1 MNKRKIALFIILSVL
16 LSAVVTTAA
25 EPMTDI
31 EKSPHRN
38 AIEQMVELGVLSGK
52 GGGLFYPD
60 DNLTRAE
67 AAKVAMFLAG
77 FDEQDAAQ
85 AEALPQ
91 VFDDVYA
98 GMGNHEWALGW
109 INLAAGEGII
119 EGYGDGKYGPGDNL
133 QMAQWA
139 AILIRILG
147 YETEELE
154 WPIGYDQLA
163 GELGLTE
170 GLEYVSDSYIRRDQ
184 MAKFTANAVYNIE
197 RPDGSAIIDLLE
209 GTAEDVPEDT
219 EDQSDEK
226 VPGDTEEQK
235 LESISMSVV
244 FTPQILPEGGGKTS
258 SITIT
263 VTDQAGKPVEDAKV
277 WFLATAFEGTK
288 VSDRNA
294 QLSHSETTTDASGK
308 AVISYTSLAADDN
321 KIIEIAVSAAKDC
334 IDVNKH
340 YKIMA
345 ANQAAVVCGVVKDPF
360 TGAPK
365 EGVSVH
371 IRRDG
376 VDHSFDITETD
387 DQGHYS
393 MVVPTGTF
401 HVSFEM
407 PIRDQITVKAS
418 SHGQTYTIDNNKGIL
433 KGVIT
438 GVSPGKKVM
447 AIGPGFNRNSPDNWT
462 LQADIQS
469 DGSFTL
475 ALAPNTYELFIVG
488 SSNPS
493 KTGVTV
499 KSGQVT
505 DMGTVNAR

>member
-1 MNKRKIALFIILSVL
+1 MNKRRIVLFIILSVL
-16 LSAVVTTAA
+16 LSAAVTTAA

-170 GLEYVSDSYIRRDQ
+170 GLEYVSDSYIRDR
-184 MAKFTANAVYNIE
+184 K
-197 RPDGSAIIDLLE
+197 
-209 GTAEDVPEDT
+209 
-219 EDQSDEK
+219 
-226 VPGDTEEQK
+226 
-235 LESISMSVV
+235 SVV
-244 FTPQILPEGGGKTS
+244 
-258 SITIT
+258 
-263 VTDQAGKPVEDAKV
+263 
-277 WFLATAFEGTK
+277 
-288 VSDRNA
+288 
-294 QLSHSETTTDASGK
+294 
-308 AVISYTSLAADDN
+308 
-321 KIIEIAVSAAKDC
+321 
-334 IDVNKH
+334 
-340 YKIMA
+340 
-345 ANQAAVVCGVVKDPF
+345 
-360 TGAPK
+360 
-365 EGVSVH
+365 
-371 IRRDG
+371 
-376 VDHSFDITETD
+376 
-387 DQGHYS
+387 
-393 MVVPTGTF
+393 
-401 HVSFEM
+401 
-407 PIRDQITVKAS
+407 
-418 SHGQTYTIDNNKGIL
+418 
-433 KGVIT
+433 
-438 GVSPGKKVM
+438 
-447 AIGPGFNRNSPDNWT
+447 
-462 LQADIQS
+462 
-469 DGSFTL
+469 
-475 ALAPNTYELFIVG
+475 
-488 SSNPS
+488 
-493 KTGVTV
+493 
-499 KSGQVT
+499 
-505 DMGTVNAR
+505 

>member
-1 MNKRKIALFIILSVL
+1 MNKRRIALFIILSVL

-31 EKSPHRN
+31 ENSPHRN
-38 AIEQMVELGVLSGK
+38 AIEQMVELGVLSGR
-52 GGGLFYPD
+52 GDGLFYPD

-67 AAKVAMFLAG
+67 AAKVAMFLVG

-91 VFDDVYA
+91 AFDDVYA
-98 GMGNHEWALGW
+98 GMGDHEWALGW

-119 EGYGDGKYGPGDNL
+119 AGYGDGKYGPGDNL

-147 YETEELE
+147 YESEGLE
-154 WPIGYDQLA
+154 WPTGYDQLA

-209 GTAEDVPEDT
+209 SMAEDTLGDT
-219 EDQSDEK
+219 EDQSE
-226 VPGDTEEQK
+226 DTEEQQ
-235 LESISMSVV
+235 LESINMSVV
-244 FTPQILPEGGGKTS
+244 LTPEVLPEGGGQNV
-258 SITIT
+258 TIT
-263 VTDQAGKPVEDAKV
+263 VKVTDKTGNPVEGAKAV
-277 WFLATAFEGTK
+277 FHASAFESGE
-288 VSDRNA
+288 RNA
-294 QLSHSETTTDASGK
+294 QLSQSEMTTDASGK
-308 AVISYTSLAADDN
+308 AMVTYITLAADD
-321 KIIEIAVSAAKDC
+321 KRMVEINVSAFKDSAMEHG
-334 IDVNKH
+334 N

-345 ANQAAVVCGVVKDPF
+345 ANRAAVVCGVVRDPY

-365 EGVSVH
+365 EGVH
-371 IRRDG
+371 IHFMSSETNRSIG
-376 VDHSFDITETD
+376 FAETD
-387 DQGHYS
+387 GQGRYS
-393 MVVPTGTF
+393 MVVPTGTY

-407 PIRDQITVKAS
+407 AIRDQITVNVS
-418 SHGQTYTIDNNKGIL
+418 SPGQTYTIDNNKGIL
-433 KGVIT
+433 KGVIA

-447 AIGPGFNRNSPDNWT
+447 AMGSGFNRNSPDNWT

-505 DMGTVNAR
+505 DIGTVNAR

>member
-1 MNKRKIALFIILSVL
+1 
-16 LSAVVTTAA
+16 
-25 EPMTDI
+25 
-31 EKSPHRN
+31 
-38 AIEQMVELGVLSGK
+38 
-52 GGGLFYPD
+52 
-60 DNLTRAE
+60 
-67 AAKVAMFLAG
+67 
-77 FDEQDAAQ
+77 
-85 AEALPQ
+85 
-91 VFDDVYA
+91 
-98 GMGNHEWALGW
+98 MGNHEWALGW

-308 AVISYTSLAADDN
+308 AVISY
-321 KIIEIAVSAAKDC
+321 KI
-334 IDVNKH
+334 
-340 YKIMA
+340 
-345 ANQAAVVCGVVKDPF
+345 G
-360 TGAPK
+360 
-365 EGVSVH
+365 
-371 IRRDG
+371 R
-376 VDHSFDITETD
+376 
-387 DQGHYS
+387 
-393 MVVPTGTF
+393 
-401 HVSFEM
+401 
-407 PIRDQITVKAS
+407 AS
-418 SHGQTYTIDNNKGIL
+418 CRER
-433 KGVIT
+433 V
-438 GVSPGKKVM
+438 
-447 AIGPGFNRNSPDNWT
+447 
-462 LQADIQS
+462 
-469 DGSFTL
+469 
-475 ALAPNTYELFIVG
+475 
-488 SSNPS
+488 
-493 KTGVTV
+493 
-499 KSGQVT
+499 
-505 DMGTVNAR
+505 